1 MLALL
6 LINLFT
12 FVELNCENLFDYMH
26 DIGKEDTEFTPDGSY
41 HWTKSRYWKKL
52 DRTGQTILSCA
63 DSASLSIPDMAVLCE
78 VENDTVL
85 HDLTCRSLLRGA
97 RYEYVMTSSP
107 DRRGIDVAL
116 LYSPFTFRL
125 LSSHAVR
132 VDTIKGMRPRRGG
145 KRRHPA
151 CHRGTFS
158 KPSRWRESI
167 APIPLASSQAV
178 GRDGRLNI

>member
-1 MLALL
+1 MLTLL

-41 HWTKSRYWKKL
+41 HWTKSHYWKKL

-132 VDTIKGMRPRRGG
+132 VDTIKGMRP
-145 KRRHPA
+145 
-151 CHRGTFS
+151 T
-158 KPSRWRESI
+158 
-167 APIPLASSQAV
+167 
-178 GRDGRLNI
+178 RDLL

>member
-1 MLALL
+1 MLAMILTLL

-41 HWTKSRYWKKL
+41 HWTKSHYWKKL

-125 LSSHAVR
+125 FQTSS
-132 VDTIKGMRPRRGG
+132 G
-145 KRRHPA
+145 KV
-151 CHRGTFS
+151 
-158 KPSRWRESI
+158 PS
-167 APIPLASSQAV
+167 
-178 GRDGRLNI
+178 